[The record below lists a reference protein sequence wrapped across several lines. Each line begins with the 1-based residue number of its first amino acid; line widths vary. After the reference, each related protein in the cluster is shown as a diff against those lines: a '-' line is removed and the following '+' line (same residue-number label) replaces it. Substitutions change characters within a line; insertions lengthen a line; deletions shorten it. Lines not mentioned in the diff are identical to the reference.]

1 MLVDRWPDEPNEG
14 TIVNT
19 SDITVGQLVIVATPL
34 GNLGDISRRALEL
47 LSIADVI
54 YCEDTRRSST
64 LFSAHSIAVNGRL
77 RALHEHNEASL
88 CDQVVAQVASGQ
100 IIIVISDAGTPG
112 ISDPGARV
120 VAAVAAAGFVVTT
133 VPGPSAVVAAL
144 TISGLPT
151 ERFAMEGFMPRKAGE
166 REALYDQWL
175 REPRTIVFYESPQR
189 LAATLKEMVG
199 PFGSRRICVARE
211 ITKLHEEV
219 LRATVAEIAELVNA
233 REVLGEIVVVLEGN
247 LEIEVVDDELIRA
260 ALRDQV
266 DEGASTRDAVSYVA
280 ESLGVAHR
288 IVYQMALELRADDAV

>member
-1 MLVDRWPDEPNEG
+1 MLVDRWPDEPNER
-14 TIVNT
+14 TIVDT
-19 SDITVGQLVIVATPL
+19 SDIAVGQLVIVATPL

-47 LSIADVI
+47 LSTADVI

-100 IIIVISDAGTPG
+100 MVVVISDAGTPG

-120 VAAVAAAGFVVTT
+120 VAAVAAAGFAVTT
-133 VPGPSAVVAAL
+133 APGPSAVVAAL

-166 REALYDQWL
+166 REAWYDQWL
-175 REPRTIVFYESPQR
+175 HELRTIVFYESPQR
-189 LAATLKEMVG
+189 LAATLNEMVE

-219 LRATVAEIAELVNA
+219 LRGTVAEIAELVHA

-247 LEIEVVDDELIRA
+247 LEVEVVDDELIRA

>member
-1 MLVDRWPDEPNEG
+1 M
-14 TIVNT
+14 NT

-47 LSIADVI
+47 LSTADVI

-133 VPGPSAVVAAL
+133 APGPSAVVAAL

-189 LAATLKEMVG
+189 LAATLNEMVG

-219 LRATVAEIAELVNA
+219 LRGTVAEIAELVPA

-247 LEIEVVDDELIRA
+247 LEVEVVDDELIRA